1 MRSIRRILV
10 AVKDPSA
17 KSLRA
22 VTKAAQLARALGA
35 EIELF
40 HSISTTL
47 YVDAYSSTEPLSG
60 IERIIRGR
68 CLEDLEFA
76 AARVRR
82 NDLKVTVAAEWDY
95 PIYEAVIRRAAHIK
109 ADLIVAEQHAG
120 RHRAPSLLRLTDWE
134 LLRLSPVPV
143 LLVKTDGAYRRP
155 AVLAAVDPTHAYSKP
170 AKLDDEI
177 LSAGSAVTKALRG
190 TLHAVHAYS
199 AMVTSAYRDFQP
211 PDDVIA
217 RVDMEAAAQAK
228 RGFDQALSSVKIPR
242 SRRHL
247 VNRNPVDAIAR
258 TAHETHSSIVVMGA
272 ISRSGFK
279 RLFIGNTAESLL
291 DQLRCDLLIVK
302 PAHFAPRVQRR
313 HRGVRLASLSAT
325 AGM

>member
-1 MRSIRRILV
+1 
-10 AVKDPSA
+10 VKDPSA

-35 EIELF
+35 ELELF
-40 HSISTTL
+40 HSLSTTL
-47 YVDAYSSTEPLSG
+47 YVDAYSSIEPPSG

-68 CLEDLEFA
+68 CLEDLEFV

-95 PIYEAVIRRAAHIK
+95 PVYEAVIRRAAHIK

-143 LLVKTDGAYRRP
+143 LLVKTDAAYRRP
-155 AVLAAVDPTHAYSKP
+155 AVLAAVDPTHAYAKP

-177 LSAGSAVTKALRG
+177 LSAGSAVTDALRG
-190 TLHAVHAYS
+190 TLHAVHDYS
-199 AMVTSAYRDFQP
+199 PMLTSAFRDFQP
-211 PDDVIA
+211 ADDVMA
-217 RVDMEAAAQAK
+217 RLDMEAAAQAK
-228 RGFDQALSSVKIPR
+228 RGFDRALGSAKIP
-242 SRRHL
+242 SARRHL
-247 VNRNPVDAIAR
+247 VNRHPADAIAK
-258 TAHETHSSIVVMGA
+258 TAHETHCSIVVMGA

-291 DQLRCDLLIVK
+291 DQLPCDLLIIK
-302 PAHFAPRVQRR
+302 PAHFGPRIQRR
-313 HRGVRLASLSAT
+313 HRGVRLAALGAMP
-325 AGM
+325 GM